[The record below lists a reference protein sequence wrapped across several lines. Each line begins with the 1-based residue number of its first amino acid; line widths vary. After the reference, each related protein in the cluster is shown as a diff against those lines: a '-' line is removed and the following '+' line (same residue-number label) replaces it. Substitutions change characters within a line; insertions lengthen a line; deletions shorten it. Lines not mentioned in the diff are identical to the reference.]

1 MYPPNPIPAF
11 VVEQDNT
18 KVVDTDTL
26 KKSAYKF
33 IGNRVIDITENN
45 IQTFVNDNPGK
56 PKMLLFTD
64 KKTTPIVYRALSTYF
79 DKTIEFGL
87 VKSDD
92 TTLLKKYNV
101 KKFPHFVL
109 IKNDGKPQVYTG
121 ESYTYHELFEFI
133 NIYSE
138 TFVFVGD

>member
-1 MYPPNPIPAF
+1 M
-11 VVEQDNT
+11 
-18 KVVDTDTL
+18 
-26 KKSAYKF
+26 
-33 IGNRVIDITENN
+33 
-45 IQTFVNDNPGK
+45 
-56 PKMLLFTD
+56 
-64 KKTTPIVYRALSTYF
+64 
-79 DKTIEFGL
+79 
-87 VKSDD
+87 KSDD